1 MSSINDF
8 KGWVNLSLNFTLKG
22 YCLRHYDTTQFMLTY
37 SIKQEVTTALNK
49 FAPLHWRHRR
59 PSKHITRWLSQ
70 DAINAKRQRRKLE
83 RVWKRSG
90 QETDRVAYSRS
101 CRRANKL
108 NASHFKFFHDELKSA
123 ADCKE
128 RWRISKLLLNSG
140 QSVCVRTANENT
152 NLCIK
157 FSQFLWT
164 KLTC

>member
-83 RVWKRSG
+83 RVWKRSD
-90 QETDRVAYSRS
+90 QETDRVAYRRS
-101 CRRANKL
+101 CRRANEL
-108 NASHFKFFHDELKSA
+108 INASRFKFFHDELESA

-128 RWRISKLLLNSG
+128 RWRISKLLLFWTE
-140 QSVCVRTANENT
+140 RLRAY
-152 NLCIK
+152 LCTK